1 MASRAMSQGS
11 RPVGGPAARGGTTN
25 RQSTGPAKSST
36 AKRPTAAQYATKTD
50 LKAYKPK
57 TAAKPK
63 PIAKKPASAKRNA
76 VSKTVKTT
84 ARGRRRNPLPRV
96 AKQGGGWALVVPLP
110 TIRIKTIRKNAKRAR
125 KFTSAGFRRASHLP
139 RVGMRALSATFFFG
153 AIAYALLPGARELM
167 RDVPG
172 PIGDV
177 FRAGIIASTFT
188 PEVQRWSGKI
198 AAWSEEYGLEP
209 NLMATVMQIESC
221 GHPTVS
227 SPSGAQGLFQ
237 VMPFHFA
244 SNESMTDPNTNAMRG
259 AGVMQECLRRSNG
272 NIRDALACYNG
283 GPSQIGKSTDQW
295 PSETQRYVV
304 WGLGIYTDA
313 QSNADSATLDA
324 WLNAGGSGLCS
335 AARSVSI
342 N

>member
-11 RPVGGPAARGGTTN
+11 RPAGGQATRSGTTSRQNSGPGKPAA
-25 RQSTGPAKSST
+25 
-36 AKRPTAAQYATKTD
+36 AKRPTTSQYSTKKERTT
-50 LKAYKPK
+50 ANPK
-57 TAAKPK
+57 RTAKPK
-63 PIAKKPASAKRNA
+63 PIAKKPASTRRKS
-76 VSKTVKTT
+76 VSKNVKTT
-84 ARGRRRNPLPRV
+84 PRKRRNPLPRV
-96 AKQGGGWALVVPLP
+96 AKQSGGWALVVPLP
-110 TIRIKTIRKNAKRAR
+110 TIRIKTIRKNAKRVR
-125 KFTSAGFRRASHLP
+125 KLTSAGLRSVSHLP
-139 RVGMRALSATFFFG
+139 RVGMRAVSATFFLG
-153 AIAYALLPGARELM
+153 AIAYALLPSARELM

-172 PIGDV
+172 PLGDV
-177 FRAGIIASTFT
+177 FRAGLIASTFT

-198 AAWSEEYGLEP
+198 AAWSEEYGLEA

-244 SNESMTDPNTNAMRG
+244 SNEAMTDPETNAMRG

-283 GPSQIGKSTDQW
+283 GPSQIGKPTDQW

-324 WLNAGGSGLCS
+324 WLNAGGSGLCN
-335 AARSVSI
+335 AARNVSI

>member
-11 RPVGGPAARGGTTN
+11 RPVGGSAARSGTTN
-25 RQSTGPAKSST
+25 RQTTGSAKSAA
-36 AKRPTAAQYATKTD
+36 AKRPTASQYSTRKD
-50 LKAYKPK
+50 RP
-57 TAAKPK
+57 AKPK
-63 PIAKKPASAKRNA
+63 PVAKKPASTRRKA
-76 VSKTVKTT
+76 VSKSIRTT
-84 ARGRRRNPLPRV
+84 GKRRNPLPRV
-96 AKQGGGWALVVPLP
+96 AKQSGGWALVVPLP

-125 KFTSAGFRRASHLP
+125 KITGAGLRSVSHLP
-139 RVGMRALSATFFFG
+139 RVGMRALSAAFFFG
-153 AIAYALLPGARELM
+153 AIAYALLPSARELM

-172 PIGDV
+172 PLGDV

-198 AAWSEEYGLEP
+198 EEWSEEYGLEP

-221 GHPTVS
+221 GHPTVR

-244 SNESMTDPNTNAMRG
+244 SNETMTDPNTNAMRG

-272 NIRDALACYNG
+272 GIRDALACYNG
-283 GPSQIGKSTDQW
+283 GPSQIGRPTDQW

-304 WGLGIYTDA
+304 WGVGIYTDA

-324 WLNAGGSGLCS
+324 WLNAGGSGLCNAS
-335 AARSVSI
+335 RSISI

>member
-11 RPVGGPAARGGTTN
+11 RPVGGSAARGGTTN
-25 RQSTGPAKSST
+25 RQTAGLPKSASPKRTTASQYSTK
-36 AKRPTAAQYATKTD
+36 KDRAA
-50 LKAYKPK
+50 LKPK

-63 PIAKKPASAKRNA
+63 PIAKKPAASRRKA
-76 VSKTVKTT
+76 VSKTVK
-84 ARGRRRNPLPRV
+84 AGGKRRNPLPRV
-96 AKQGGGWALVVPLP
+96 AKQSGGWALVVPLP
-110 TIRIKTIRKNAKRAR
+110 TIKIKTLRKNAKRVR
-125 KFTSAGFRRASHLP
+125 KFTGAGFRSVSHLP

-153 AIAYALLPGARELM
+153 AIAYALLPSARELM

-172 PIGDV
+172 PLGDV
-177 FRAGIIASTFT
+177 FRAGIIAPTFT

-198 AAWSEEYGLEP
+198 AEWSDEYGLEP

-259 AGVMQECLRRSNG
+259 AGVMQECLRRSDG

-283 GPSQIGKSTDQW
+283 GPSQIGKPTDQW

-324 WLNAGGSGLCS
+324 WLNAGGSGLCN
-335 AARSVSI
+335 AARNVSI